1 MKFDLLFENY
11 LTTLLEGRPKTDHD
25 KEISLDFDDIEK
37 YISKMSEDNL
47 NKPIYTKI
55 LEFLKSDND
64 ENKFTVSKIKKVIE
78 TNLKDHFDNKKS
90 VEFNTNEFFKL
101 FINQRKAFSSFQEN
115 EENEENEENG
125 NTSDGDTNSVESNH
139 DGYDEDNKEDD
150 NETEYDFGDTEPE
163 PPSRDTGYFN

>member
-101 FINQRKAFSSFQEN
+101 FINQRKAFSPFDEN
-115 EENEENEENG
+115 EEDD
-125 NTSDGDTNSVESNH
+125 NTSNDEDDTNTVESDQ
-139 DGYDEDNKEDD
+139 DGYGEDD
-150 NETEYDFGDTEPE
+150 NENEYNFGDGEQE
-163 PPSRDTGYFN
+163 PPSQDDGYFN

>member
-37 YISKMSEDNL
+37 YINKMSEDNL

-55 LEFLKSDND
+55 LEFLKTDND
-64 ENKFTVSKIKKVIE
+64 ENKFTVSKIKKIIE

-101 FINQRKAFSSFQEN
+101 FINQRKSFSPFEEEQEEDQDEEETTSN
-115 EENEENEENG
+115 EENV
-125 NTSDGDTNSVESNH
+125 NSVESNQ
-139 DGYDEDNKEDD
+139 DGDDEQAANKTQYNFDSDEE
-150 NETEYDFGDTEPE
+150 NTPATN
-163 PPSRDTGYFN
+163 SNYFN

>member
-78 TNLKDHFDNKKS
+78 NNLKDHFDNKKS

-101 FINQRKAFSSFQEN
+101 FINQRKAFSPF
-115 EENEENEENG
+115 EENEENEENDS
-125 NTSDGDTNSVESNH
+125 TSNDEDDTNSVESDQ
-139 DGYDEDNKEDD
+139 DGYDEDNGEDD
-150 NETEYDFGDTEPE
+150 NENEYNFGDGEQK
-163 PPSRDTGYFN
+163 PPAHDDGYFN

>member
-78 TNLKDHFDNKKS
+78 NNLKDHFDNKKS

-101 FINQRKAFSSFQEN
+101 FINQRKAFSPF
-115 EENEENEENG
+115 EENEENDS
-125 NTSDGDTNSVESNH
+125 TSNDEDDTNSVESDQ
-139 DGYDEDNKEDD
+139 DGYDEDNGEDD
-150 NETEYDFGDTEPE
+150 NENEYNFGDGEQE
-163 PPSRDTGYFN
+163 PPSQDDGYFN

>member
-101 FINQRKAFSSFQEN
+101 FINQRKAFSPFDEN
-115 EENEENEENG
+115 EEDD
-125 NTSDGDTNSVESNH
+125 NTSNDEDDTNTVESDQ
-139 DGYDEDNKEDD
+139 DGYGEDD
-150 NETEYDFGDTEPE
+150 NENEYNFGDGEQE
-163 PPSRDTGYFN
+163 PPSQDDGYFNWL

>member
-101 FINQRKAFSSFQEN
+101 FINQRKAFSSF
-115 EENEENEENG
+115 EENEE
-125 NTSDGDTNSVESNH
+125 SDNLSNDEGDTNSVESDQ
-139 DGYDEDNKEDD
+139 DGYGEDD
-150 NETEYDFGDTEPE
+150 NENEYDFGDGEQK
-163 PPSRDTGYFN
+163 PPASDTGYFN

>member
-78 TNLKDHFDNKKS
+78 NNLKDHFDNKKS

-101 FINQRKAFSSFQEN
+101 FINQRKAFSPFD
-115 EENEENEENG
+115 ENG
-125 NTSDGDTNSVESNH
+125 EDDNASNDEGDTNSIESDE
-139 DGYDEDNKEDD
+139 DGYDEDD
-150 NETEYDFGDTEPE
+150 NENEYNFGDGEQE
-163 PPSRDTGYFN
+163 PPAHDDGYFN

>member
-78 TNLKDHFDNKKS
+78 NNLKDHFDNKKS

-101 FINQRKAFSSFQEN
+101 FINQRKAFSPFDEN
-115 EENEENEENG
+115 EEDDD
-125 NTSDGDTNSVESNH
+125 TSNDEDDTNTVESDQ
-139 DGYDEDNKEDD
+139 DGYEEDD
-150 NETEYDFGDTEPE
+150 NENEYDFGDGEQE
-163 PPSRDTGYFN
+163 PPAQDDGYFN